1 MCSLNACADN
11 DQVIT
16 FAQLPAAAQQ
26 IVNDNFKPENV
37 SYVLLDKEL
46 FGDEYKV
53 RFQDG
58 SEISFEQDG
67 SLKKVD
73 CKLQAVPDAL
83 VPEEVRRH
91 ISTQFPGAIIG
102 RLGMP
107 VPETE
112 LVRRTVYSFDNH
124 GNWLTQKEFYLTE
137 EGTEVLTQ
145 MTQRRITYRK

>member
-1 MCSLNACADN
+1 MKRIFLATIVAAMCSLNACADN

-91 ISTQFPGAIIG
+91 ISTQFPGAIIVEWG
-102 RLGMP
+102 KDDRGWKA
-107 VPETE
+107 E
-112 LVRRTVYSFDNH
+112 LNNKLELKYNSRY
-124 GNWLTQKEFYLTE
+124 EFI
-137 EGTEVLTQ
+137 G
-145 MTQRRITYRK
+145 IDD

>member
-1 MCSLNACADN
+1 MKRLFLATIVAAMCSMNACADH

-26 IVNDNFKPENV
+26 LVNDNFNQANI
-37 SYVLLDKEL
+37 SYVMLDKEL

-58 SEISFEQDG
+58 SEIEFENDG

-83 VPEEVRRH
+83 VPEEIRRH
-91 ISTQFPGAIIG
+91 VSTQFPGAIIVEWG
-102 RLGMP
+102 KDDRGWKAELNNKLELKYNSRL
-107 VPETE
+107 
-112 LVRRTVYSFDNH
+112 
-124 GNWLTQKEFYLTE
+124 EFI
-137 EGTEVLTQ
+137 G
-145 MTQRRITYRK
+145 IDD